1 MDKKS
6 ILDSI
11 KVLTQYV
18 VNLGKEEV
26 KLEVEEAPVITA
38 EEVKAAP
45 VEDLTAP
52 DEAVNFVTMEDF
64 TKAIE
69 EVKALFSAQYE
80 KFSAEK
86 KELEDKQEELK
97 VELSKKPDAAKINHA
112 PAEVKEVKLSTKA
125 DRILFAL
132 KNRKNG

>member
-1 MDKKS
+1 MDKKK

-11 KVLTQYV
+11 KDLTQYV
-18 VNLGKEEV
+18 VNLGKEDV
-26 KLEVEEAPVITA
+26 KLEAETMTA
-38 EEVKAAP
+38 KEIEVAE
-45 VEDLTAP
+45 VVDLTAP
-52 DEAVNFVTMEDF
+52 EESSNFVTIEDF
-64 TKAIE
+64 NKAIE
-69 EVKALFSAQYE
+69 EVKSLFTKQYE
-80 KFSAEK
+80 TFSAEK

-112 PAEVKEVKLSTKA
+112 PAEVKQVELSTKA

>member
-1 MDKKS
+1 MDKKK

-11 KVLTQYV
+11 KELTHYV

-26 KLEVEEAPVITA
+26 KLEVESP
-38 EEVKAAP
+38 EVMPEVVEAAP
-45 VEDLTAP
+45 VVDLTAP
-52 DEAVNFVTMEDF
+52 EEAVNFVTMEDF
-64 TKAIE
+64 NKAIE
-69 EVKALFSAQYE
+69 EVKALFSKQYE
-80 KFSAEK
+80 TFSAEK
-86 KELEDKQEELK
+86 KELEKEKEDLK

-112 PAEVKEVKLSTKA
+112 PAEVKQVELSTKA